1 MTEAIRIS
9 QRDGLGISPNRA
21 LAAAHADAMKS
32 YRDLSPYRIHLSLEE
47 DGWHVDYELRSE
59 KLKGGGPHYVIDPR
73 DGEIINK
80 RYQQ

>member
-1 MTEAIRIS
+1 MTEAIQIS
-9 QRDGLGISPNRA
+9 QRDGLAISPDRA
-21 LAAAHADAMKS
+21 LAAAHADAMKI